1 MSQNRRDAWRRLSPA
16 QRRILSSHL
25 LCELEREESMRS
37 DVLSDL
43 AAEFGPQQWDA
54 TLAVIA
60 EGESEHFDAVPAC
73 KTNYYGVP
81 LPDGCTLAEVGAELG
96 VTRQRAMCI
105 EAEAMRKLRRSP
117 FAQELRDALVDRD
130 TRRTRGR
137 SA

>member
-1 MSQNRRDAWRRLSPA
+1 MNQNQRAAWRRLSPA

-25 LCELEREESMRS
+25 PGEFEREESMRS

-60 EGESEHFDAVPAC
+60 EGESEHFDTVPAC

-81 LPDGCTLAEVGAELG
+81 LPDGCTLAEVVAELG
-96 VTRQRAMCI
+96 VTKQRAMCI
-105 EAEAMRKLRRSP
+105 EAGAMRKLRRSP
-117 FAQELRDALVDRD
+117 YAQELLNVLVDRD
-130 TRRTRGR
+130 TRRRR
-137 SA
+137 

>member
-1 MSQNRRDAWRRLSPA
+1 MNQNQRAAWLRLSPA

-25 LCELEREESMRS
+25 LCELEREEFMRS

-43 AAEFGPQQWDA
+43 VAEFGPQQWDA

-60 EGESEHFDAVPAC
+60 EGESEHFDTVPAC

-96 VTRQRAMCI
+96 VTKQRAMCI
-105 EAEAMRKLRRSP
+105 EAGAMRKLRRSP
-117 FAQELRDALVDRD
+117 YAQELLNVLVDRD
-130 TRRTRGR
+130 TRRRR
-137 SA
+137 